1 MKIKIKELNNEK
13 MKNKNKKERIMIF
26 IDGSNFY
33 YSTFKKGKK
42 IDFGKLVKELS
53 SGRKLVQAFYYV
65 APLDIKIDE
74 EKYWKHQRFIEIL
87 NNIPNFEVVL
97 CTLKKL
103 KAKDGSYV
111 YLVKGDDVKLSNNLL
126 MGAVENLYDVA
137 IVVSGDEDFVDSI
150 NIIRKKYG
158 KKIGNAFF
166 SKSSS
171 ENLRKACDFVIN
183 LDKIINKIIGENESS
198 VLSKD
203 HTEH

>member
-1 MKIKIKELNNEK
+1 VVKMKIKIEGKL
-13 MKNKNKKERIMIF
+13 KERIMIF

-33 YSTFKKGKK
+33 YSTSKKGKR
-42 IDFGKLVKELS
+42 IDFEKLIKELS
-53 SGRKLVQAFYYV
+53 FGKELVQVFYYV
-65 APLDIKIDE
+65 APLDIKVNE

-87 NNIPNFEVVL
+87 NEIPKFKVIL
-97 CTLKKL
+97 CTLKKI

-137 IVVSGDEDFVDSI
+137 IVVSGDEDFVDSV

-158 KKIGNAFF
+158 KKVGNAFF
-166 SKSSS
+166 QKSSS
-171 ENLRKACDFVIN
+171 DNLRKSCDFVIN
-183 LDKIINKIIGENESS
+183 LNKIMDKIIENESS
-198 VLSKD
+198 ALSED